1 MQPEINAPDEYAF
14 KAGDKM
20 PISEETAK
28 ELGEACIKLGDAL
41 RNCVEELAEALRG
54 AIQPICDAISELM
67 PDIIGAIEEATK
79 TKPPWKPVRVIGCKP
94 ITCGPQHVHA
104 RIRSGC
110 RHK

>member
-1 MQPEINAPDEYAF
+1 
-14 KAGDKM
+14 M
-20 PISEETAK
+20 PLSEETAK
-28 ELGEACIKLGDAL
+28 ELGEAFIKVGEAM
-41 RNCVEELAEALRG
+41 RNCVEEFAEALRG

-67 PDIIGAIEEATK
+67 PDIIEAIEKATK
-79 TKPPWKPVRVIGCKP
+79 TKPPRQPVRVIGCKP